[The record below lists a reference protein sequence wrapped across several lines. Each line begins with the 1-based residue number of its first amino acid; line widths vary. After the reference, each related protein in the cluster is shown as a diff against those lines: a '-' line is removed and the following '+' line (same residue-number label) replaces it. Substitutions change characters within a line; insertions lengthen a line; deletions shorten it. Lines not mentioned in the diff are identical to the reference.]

1 MLTANTSFR
10 VTCHS
15 IDSQHPKS
23 SKSMSLLRS
32 HLTEVKDTTPI
43 STESTIVY
51 GVPYSCG
58 NVYIGVITRRLEERV
73 EEYQDAC
80 KRGDKKVS
88 AIAELFGSSITPLT
102 GKMGRGKGCRQS
114 H

>member
-1 MLTANTSFR
+1 M
-10 VTCHS
+10 
-15 IDSQHPKS
+15 
-23 SKSMSLLRS
+23 
-32 HLTEVKDTTPI
+32 
-43 STESTIVY
+43 Y

-88 AIAELFGSSITPLT
+88 AIAELFGRTSPHFMTSDN
-102 GKMGRGKGCRQS
+102 KFDSKHARQ
-114 H
+114 